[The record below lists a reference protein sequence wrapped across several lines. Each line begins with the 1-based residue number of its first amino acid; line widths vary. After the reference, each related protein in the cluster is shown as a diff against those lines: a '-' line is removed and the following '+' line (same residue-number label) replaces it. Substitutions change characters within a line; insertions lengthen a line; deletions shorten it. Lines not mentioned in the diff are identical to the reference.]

1 MFLFVT
7 LEQKLKQMSKF
18 EFSSGFIVNVIKL
31 ECCTFLINKMIYSLM
46 TKALKCFHEVLSW
59 NLGKLWNKFHM
70 YDKYVH
76 HRCMVVYG

>member
-46 TKALKCFHEVLSW
+46 TKALKCFHEVLS
-59 NLGKLWNKFHM
+59 
-70 YDKYVH
+70 
-76 HRCMVVYG
+76 